1 MRRHGLARDECV
13 SCIAPAPRTQ
23 ARIARPV
30 DCVMTTDQT
39 DFMGLYR
46 ELGVAPDCSVD
57 EFRLAYRRR
66 VSGLHP
72 DRAGASGEDDLKT
85 LNLHYAAA
93 LDFHRHYGRLPGAA
107 PAAASPRR
115 RSRAAPAHQEDAA
128 QDPDPPARGPSKF
141 VVYGMLVLAALLA
154 WWWSRTDAEPFA
166 IDSVGIVGNERQ
178 TATAAATRLL
188 LPGMTPDEV
197 LALHGEP
204 VGWDGEAQWLYGPS
218 WIRFRCA
225 RVVDWYS
232 SPLKPLKAAA
242 SKPSSAELSRLQPEG
257 PLCPPMPPPRTRP
270 WPTSP

>member
-1 MRRHGLARDECV
+1 
-13 SCIAPAPRTQ
+13 
-23 ARIARPV
+23 
-30 DCVMTTDQT
+30 MTTEQT
-39 DFMGLYR
+39 DFMSLYR
-46 ELGVAPDCSVD
+46 ELGVEPDCSVD

-66 VSGLHP
+66 VAGLHP

-107 PAAASPRR
+107 PATPPPRH
-115 RSRAAPAHQEDAA
+115 SSQPAPSQWDDVV
-128 QDPDPPARGPSKF
+128 QDEDPPVRRPSKL
-141 VVYGMLVLAALLA
+141 VVYGMLVLAALLV
-154 WWWSRTDAEPFA
+154 WWWSRTEAETFG
-166 IDSVGIVGNERQ
+166 IDSAGIVENERQ
-178 TATAAATRLL
+178 MAATAAIRL

-204 VGWDGEAQWLYGPS
+204 LGWDGDSAQWMYGPS

-232 SPLKPLKAAA
+232 SPLKPLKTAA
-242 SKPSSAELSRLQPEG
+242 SKPSSAELARLQPHEG
-257 PLCPPMPPPRTRP
+257 PLCPPMPQPRTRQ

>member
-1 MRRHGLARDECV
+1 
-13 SCIAPAPRTQ
+13 
-23 ARIARPV
+23 
-30 DCVMTTDQT
+30 MTTEQT
-39 DFMGLYR
+39 DFMSLYR
-46 ELGVAPDCSVD
+46 ELGVEPDCSVD

-66 VSGLHP
+66 VAGLHP

-93 LDFHRHYGRLPGAA
+93 LDFHRHYGRLPGAV
-107 PAAASPRR
+107 PAAAPRR
-115 RSRAAPAHQEDAA
+115 SSPHAPSQWDDEE
-128 QDPDPPARGPSKF
+128 QDPDAPARRPSKL
-141 VVYGMLVLAALLA
+141 VVYGMLVLAALLV
-154 WWWSRTDAEPFA
+154 WWWSRTDAETFGIEGA
-166 IDSVGIVGNERQ
+166 GIVENERQ
-178 TATAAATRLL
+178 TAAAAAIRL

-204 VGWDGEAQWLYGPS
+204 LGWDGDATQWTYGPS

>member
-1 MRRHGLARDECV
+1 
-13 SCIAPAPRTQ
+13 
-23 ARIARPV
+23 
-30 DCVMTTDQT
+30 MTTDPP
-39 DFMGLYR
+39 DFTSLYR
-46 ELGVAPDCSVD
+46 EIGVGPNCSVD

-66 VSGLHP
+66 VAGLHP

-107 PAAASPRR
+107 PPPPPRR
-115 RSRAAPAHQEDAA
+115 SFRPAPTHVAEETHDAG
-128 QDPDPPARGPSKF
+128 PPARRPSRF

-154 WWWSRTDAEPFA
+154 WWWSRTEVEPFA

-188 LPGMTPDEV
+188 PGMTPDEV
-197 LALHGEP
+197 LAVQGEP
-204 VGWDGEAQWLYGPS
+204 VGWDGDAQWLYGPS